1 MSFATALIEQAFRS
15 DLFLAKDTL
24 AESVRRTADRLD
36 SKRVPGHFRDPQRE
50 AYQANPEFLF
60 RLLPRIEDSFRTG
73 QAMSPCKAG
82 LEGSEES
89 SCSADAGGTRV
100 ASAVEEFWWCSHC
113 DRIYWK
119 ESHYQRMQQL
129 VSDFPRS
136 DIVPRTRVP

>member
-50 AYQANPEFLF
+50 ASQANSEFLF

-73 QAMSPCKAG
+73 QAMSPCKADLECRKDRHDSALGG
-82 LEGSEES
+82 LH
-89 SCSADAGGTRV
+89 
-100 ASAVEEFWWCSHC
+100 HC
-113 DRIYWK
+113 YERIAA
-119 ESHYQRMQQL
+119 
-129 VSDFPRS
+129 
-136 DIVPRTRVP
+136 